1 MASATFQSDL
11 FLLEEDVNT
20 LTGIRQ
26 GKRCGSSTL
35 TKYQRQAEHL
45 KRQRIP
51 FHVDARGRPIVARAA
66 IEGGRMSVPEPPP
79 KWQPRVIA
87 G

>member
-1 MASATFQSDL
+1 MTSSNTPSDL
-11 FLLEEDVNT
+11 FLREEDINT

-26 GKRCGSSTL
+26 GRRCGSARL

-45 KRQRIP
+45 KRERIP
-51 FHVDARGRPIVARAA
+51 FHVDVRGRPIVARAA
-66 IEGGRMSVPEPPP
+66 IEGGKMQPAEPPT

-87 G
+87 S